1 MAGSNG
7 AAAKGWMRGPLD
19 SLRGTLLGLVLERP
33 GHVYDLANRLENRL
47 GDTWQI
53 NRKDIYRLLAELAE
67 DGLLVLR
74 EEREGRSL
82 KMRLVY
88 HPTEVTAPAVTE
100 WIEAFT
106 PKEAMREGIRAK
118 VAVARER
125 DAPAL
130 LRALRAY
137 ERECLDLSKR
147 VPAATEV
154 PAWGGL
160 VIDCTRDAVD
170 AQLRCELEWVRRT
183 RRRIDEYLTRQR

>member
-1 MAGSNG
+1 MVGSSG

-19 SLRGTLLGLVLERP
+19 SLRGTLLGVVLERP

-47 GDTWQI
+47 GNTWQI

-88 HPTEVTAPAVTE
+88 HPTEPTAHAVTE

-137 ERECLDLSKR
+137 ERECLELSKQ

-154 PAWGGL
+154 PAWSGL

-183 RRRIDEYLTRQR
+183 RRRIDEYLARQR